1 MRPAIGIFQC
11 EWTLPDNA
19 PHPGSALLVGD
30 ALASGFDVTRA
41 LVQVRALDQLIRLI
55 HDRALQLV
63 AIDAIFPVSFVRELR
78 RRVRDVPIVIGGLN
92 ALQVFLGTDV
102 DYAIV
107 GPGRAAFAG
116 LLSHLFGDTERDSI
130 PNLFYREGDVR
141 CHTGHTTPWSI
152 DKEIDPFHPNY
163 DWEFLGPAR
172 SPMANRTFLS
182 VNAELGCHFQKEPTG
197 HEAYKLPETHLPQG
211 NFDAHAERVIKAQ
224 LLPRTGGCTFC
235 IFRYQTFETRPTA
248 ELIQRTVGQ
257 VQYLRETYGI
267 LNIALQS
274 ENPFHF
280 LIPLL
285 EQLHTDGIRLHQ
297 IHLRTTVLALL
308 GNKKTFE
315 QAVQLAGPR
324 GTRLSLVGIG
334 FESFDQESLDLF
346 NKGVTVQM
354 NIEAMAFLRQV
365 QKKFPAWCETR
376 FGHGMIFFHPYA
388 TLEQLEENLSQLEL
402 HAPELLEL
410 ASFSSSLTIYSEIQ
424 PIFWRLKADGLL
436 VSADVDF
443 GYTYRYEDPR
453 TAEVKRS
460 SDWLAHQVAE
470 AADGG
475 RASLT
480 RGVARRLRLE
490 SFRAALAAV
499 KDHWS
504 DASGMRDTMFRRRDE
519 LRDQLAS
526 WQSTERSYRPRY
538 RET

>member
-1 MRPAIGIFQC
+1 MKPPIGIFQC

-30 ALASGFDVTRA
+30 ALASGYDVTRA
-41 LVQVRALDQLIRLI
+41 LVQITALDEFVQLIQ
-55 HDRALQLV
+55 DRSLEFV
-63 AIDAIFPVSFVRELR
+63 AIDAIFPVPFVRELR
-78 RRVRDVPIVIGGLN
+78 RRVKDIPIVVGGLN
-92 ALQVFLGTDV
+92 ALQVFLGTDI

-116 LLSHLFGDTERDSI
+116 LLSYHFGDSERAAI
-130 PNLFYREGDVR
+130 PNLFYREGNIR
-141 CHTGHTTPWSI
+141 CHTGLTTPWSI

-163 DWEFLGPAR
+163 DWEFLGPIR

-197 HEAYKLPETHLPQG
+197 HHTYELPETHLPQG
-211 NFDAHAERVIKAQ
+211 RFDTHAERVIREG
-224 LLPRTGGCTFC
+224 LLPTTGGCTFC
-235 IFRYQTFETRPTA
+235 IFRYQTFETRPTT
-248 ELIQRTVGQ
+248 ELIERTVRQ
-257 VQYLRETYGI
+257 VQYLRDTYGI

-308 GNKKTFE
+308 GNKRTFE
-315 QAVQLAGPR
+315 EAVQLAGPR

-346 NKGVTVQM
+346 NKGVTVEM
-354 NIEAMAFLRQV
+354 NIEAMAFLREV
-365 QKKFPAWCETR
+365 QKKFPEWCETR

-388 TLEQLEENLSQLEL
+388 TLEQLEENLSQLEQ

-424 PIFWRLKADGLL
+424 PIFWRLKADDLL

-443 GYTYRYEDPR
+443 GYTYHYKDPR

-460 SDWLAHQVAE
+460 SDWLVHQVA
-470 AADGG
+470 ASASGG
-475 RASLT
+475 PET
-480 RGVARRLRLE
+480 IGRGAARRLRLE
-490 SFRAALAAV
+490 AFRATLKAV
-499 KDHWS
+499 QQHWG
-504 DASGMRDTMFRRRDE
+504 DASAMRATMLRCREE
-519 LRDQLAS
+519 LNQRMED
-526 WQSTERSYRPRY
+526 WI
-538 RET
+538 ETTHS

>member
-1 MRPAIGIFQC
+1 MKPPIGIFQC

-30 ALASGFDVTRA
+30 ALASGYDVTRA
-41 LVQVRALDQLIRLI
+41 LVQIGALDELVQLIHERS
-55 HDRALQLV
+55 LQLI
-63 AIDAIFPVSFVRELR
+63 AIDAIFPVSFVRELI
-78 RRVRDVPIVIGGLN
+78 RRVKDTPIVVGGLN
-92 ALQVFLGTDV
+92 ALQILLGTDI

-116 LLSHLFGDTERDSI
+116 LLSHLFENARRDSI

-141 CHTGHTTPWSI
+141 CHTGLTTPWSI
-152 DKEIDPFHPNY
+152 DQEIEPFHPNY

-182 VNAELGCHFQKEPTG
+182 VNADLGCHFQKVPTG
-197 HEAYKLPETHLPQG
+197 HDAYDSSEACLPEAA
-211 NFDAHAERVIKAQ
+211 FDADAERIIRDE
-224 LLPRTGGCTFC
+224 LLPKTGGCTFC
-235 IFRYQTFETRPTA
+235 IFRYQTFETRPTQ
-248 ELIQRTVGQ
+248 ELIERTVRQ

-285 EQLHTDGIRLHQ
+285 EQLHTSGIRLHQ

-315 QAVQLAGPR
+315 DAVQLAGPR

-334 FESFDQESLDLF
+334 FESFDQDSLDLF
-346 NKGVTVQM
+346 NKGVTVEM

-365 QKKFPAWCETR
+365 QKRFPEWCETR

-388 TLEQLEENLSQLEL
+388 TLEQLEENLSQLEQ
-402 HAPELLEL
+402 HASELLEL

-424 PIFWRLKADGLL
+424 PIFWRLKSDGLL

-443 GYTYRYEDPR
+443 GYTYNYKDPR

-460 SDWLAHQVAE
+460 SDWLVHQVAASVIGGPE
-470 AADGG
+470 AMG
-475 RASLT
+475 

-490 SFRAALAAV
+490 AFRATLMAV
-499 KDHWS
+499 KQHWG
-504 DASGMRDTMFRRRDE
+504 DAASMRDTMLRRREE
-519 LRDQLAS
+519 LSQRMED
-526 WQSTERSYRPRY
+526 WIDITQS
-538 RET
+538 